1 MSIDEIYE
9 RKRQLEARISE
20 LATKFTAETGV
31 GVFGVSTERRCVCD
45 ACGQVIKTEYRVT
58 AEVML

>member
-1 MSIDEIYE
+1 MSIDEMKE
-9 RKRQLEARISE
+9 KKRQLEDRISKLVTE
-20 LATKFTAETGV
+20 FTAETGV

-45 ACGQVIKTEYRVT
+45 ACGQVIATEYRVT